1 MSCHGYQN
9 LILSLSLDTTIEM
22 IIMIIIKIK
31 SDINKNNNN
40 GQIMNKKTLKN
51 LSSSFSQQWAFLFLE
66 SVVFTLGTCGR
77 DSVVV

>member
-1 MSCHGYQN
+1 MSCHGYQD
-9 LILSLSLDTTIEM
+9 LILSLSLDITIEM